1 MKKHIRSA
9 LSLILLLG
17 VLATNLVPVQAIVP
31 RFTGVLNLTSTL
43 NISSTG
49 AALCKGEARIRDGYT
64 ADVKVELKKDGTT
77 IKTWTKSGSG
87 TVRAGDTYYVTSGHS
102 YIVTTTATVYKSNG
116 QWVESPSADS
126 AKEYY

>member
-64 ADVKVELKKDGTT
+64 FAGWWVSHFNSAEKLTYRYEEQPINEPITLYAVWSDGETPYCCST
-77 IKTWTKSGSG
+77 PLRSC
-87 TVRAGDTYYVTSGHS
+87 R
-102 YIVTTTATVYKSNG
+102 
-116 QWVESPSADS
+116 SA
-126 AKEYY
+126 